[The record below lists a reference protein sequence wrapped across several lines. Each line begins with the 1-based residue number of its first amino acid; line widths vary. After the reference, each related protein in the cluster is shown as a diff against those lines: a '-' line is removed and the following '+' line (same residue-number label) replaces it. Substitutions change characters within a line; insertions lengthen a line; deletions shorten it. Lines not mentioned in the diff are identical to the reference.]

1 MPTTPDPLGI
11 DVSACRGRQ
20 RRLLAVMEKL
30 KLDLVIIT
38 QNQHVQYL
46 VGPRYEWTFSPAV
59 ALRADGHAILI
70 APQEPAEPVAA
81 DEIHKYLAK
90 SFSTLR
96 NDQRHQSTEVLL
108 AALSS
113 KAAAKRIGVEF
124 SSFGPELASRFSAE
138 LVDVEP
144 ELYQLRRRKDP
155 DEIAKL
161 RKAIAGTEA
170 MHRRSREIIE
180 PGVNE
185 LYVFNELQAA
195 AVLEYGEMLTGTGN
209 DYASGAKGGHPRNR
223 KIEAGELY
231 ILDLGPAF
239 RGYFAD
245 NTRVT
250 AVGGK
255 PTDDQH
261 KAWKHILEVF
271 AVVEQTVKPGKSCRE
286 LFEHA
291 YKWLNQ
297 IEGLSENRL
306 GEGDSPIL
314 LPGHRKIGTDPAGS
328 RTGPKP
334 WEFEH
339 HLGHGIGLF
348 PHEAPHLNPFWDD
361 TFQPGEVFA
370 VEPGLYGPGLK
381 AGIRLENNYLVT
393 DGGVELLTPFPM
405 EMA

>member
-1 MPTTPDPLGI
+1 MPTTPDPYGI
-11 DVSACRGRQ
+11 DVAACRGRQ
-20 RRLLAVMEKL
+20 RRLLAVMEQL
-30 KLDLVIIT
+30 RLDLVIIT

-59 ALRADGHAILI
+59 AIAADGHVILV
-70 APQEPAEPVAA
+70 APQEPAEAVAA
-81 DEIHKYLAK
+81 DEIHKYEAK

-96 NDQRHQSTEVLL
+96 NDQRHKSSEVLT
-108 AALSS
+108 AALS
-113 KAAAKRIGVEF
+113 ARPRPQRLGVEF
-124 SSFGPELASRFSAE
+124 SSCGPELTSRFGAE
-138 LVDVEP
+138 LIDIEP
-144 ELYQLRRRKDP
+144 DLYHLRRRKDP

-161 RKAIAGTEA
+161 RKAIAGTAA
-170 MHRRSREIIE
+170 MHRRAREIIE
-180 PGVNE
+180 AGVNE
-185 LYVFNELQAA
+185 LYVFDELQAA
-195 AVLEYGEMLTGTGN
+195 AVLEYGEMMTGTGN

-255 PTDDQH
+255 PTDEQH

-291 YKWLNQ
+291 HQWLNQ
-297 IEGLSENRL
+297 
-306 GEGDSPIL
+306 PQM
-314 LPGHRKIGTDPAGS
+314 
-328 RTGPKP
+328 KP

-370 VEPGLYGPGLK
+370 VEPGLYGEGLR

-393 DGGVELLTPFPM
+393 ENGVELLTSFPL
-405 EMA
+405 ELA